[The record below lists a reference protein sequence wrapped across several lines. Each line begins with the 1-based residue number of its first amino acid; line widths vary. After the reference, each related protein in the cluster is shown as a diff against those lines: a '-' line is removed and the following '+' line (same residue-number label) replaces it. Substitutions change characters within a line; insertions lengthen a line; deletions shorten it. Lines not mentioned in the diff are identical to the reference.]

1 MQSWDSLRKLQINDI
16 KMNFNRLFDNF

>member
-1 MQSWDSLRKLQINDI
+1 MESWDSLRKLQINDI